1 MIDFTKLLIN
11 YSYIAECRKWKFLRK
26 TTEYFI
32 STWLLFSF
40 NLHYEKKVLVKKEL
54 LTLQEHLPSSP
65 SRAPSIIPFK
75 STFNHP
81 LQEHLRSSPVFSVIR
96 VARYLVFCVVFC
108 ISLFVFFIWPLYCL
122 SFDLELLIT
131 LFKLFL

>member
-40 NLHYEKKVLVKKEL
+40 NLHYEKKVLVTKEL

-65 SRAPSIIPFK
+65 SRAPSIIP
-75 STFNHP
+75 
-81 LQEHLRSSPVFSVIR
+81 
-96 VARYLVFCVVFC
+96 
-108 ISLFVFFIWPLYCL
+108 
-122 SFDLELLIT
+122 SF
-131 LFKLFL
+131 

>member
-40 NLHYEKKVLVKKEL
+40 NLHYEKKVLVEKEI
-54 LTLQEHLPSSP
+54 LT
-65 SRAPSIIPFK
+65 
-75 STFNHP
+75 

-96 VARYLVFCVVFC
+96 VARYLVFCVVF
-108 ISLFVFFIWPLYCL
+108 
-122 SFDLELLIT
+122 
-131 LFKLFL
+131 